1 MISNVSKVFASYAS
15 AKSFALAFT
24 FSLCVLGAGAAA
36 AAETQHQGP
45 TIQHWETSNGVGVYF
60 VSAPEIPMINIQV
73 VFDAGAARD
82 GDKSGLATL
91 TTTLMQDGAG
101 DLNEE
106 AIADRFDSIG
116 ARFGAGAQRDMST
129 VSLRSLTDPAL
140 LNPALE
146 TAALVLT
153 APTFPNDALER
164 ERTRLLVGLKAQQ
177 DSLDDLSDKAL
188 YHAVYANHAYANPV
202 EGDEK
207 TVAAIS
213 RDDIKQF
220 FDRYFV
226 SKNATVAIVGAVSRT
241 EAEAIAQKLT
251 GKLPTGEAAA
261 PLAAVSP
268 LTSSN
273 RVEIYHPA
281 TQTHV
286 LFGQPGMTRDDPDY
300 FPLLVGNHVLG
311 GSGLVS
317 RLADEIREK
326 RGLSYS
332 TYSYFAPMRVS
343 GPYILGL
350 ATRNDQAQMASEL
363 MHKVLSD
370 YVANGPTAA
379 ELKAAKQ
386 NITGSFPLRLASN
399 SKIAEYVAL
408 IGFYKLPLDWLDEY
422 PKKAEAVTIEQIRD
436 AFKRRVKPDAMATIV
451 VGGAVTAP
459 ARDPAS

>member
-1 MISNVSKVFASYAS
+1 MISNMSNVFASYARATS
-15 AKSFALAFT
+15 YAFT
-24 FSLCVLGAGAAA
+24 LSLCVFGAAV
-36 AAETQHQGP
+36 AAEVKNQGP
-45 TIQHWETSNGVGVYF
+45 VIQHWDTSNGAGVYF

-73 VFDAGAARD
+73 VFNAGTAHD

-116 ARFGAGAQRDMST
+116 ARFGASAQRDMAT
-129 VSLRSLTDPAL
+129 ISLRSLTDPAL

-146 TAALVLT
+146 TAALILT
-153 APTFPNDALER
+153 SPTFPADVLER

-177 DSLDDLSDKAL
+177 DSMDDLANNAL
-188 YHAVYANHAYANPV
+188 YRAVYDKHAYASPV
-202 EGDEK
+202 EGEEK
-207 TVAAIS
+207 TVSAIS

-226 SKNATVAIVGAVSRT
+226 SKNATVAIVGAVSRA
-241 EAEAIAQKLT
+241 EAETIAQKLT
-251 GKLPTGEAAA
+251 AKLPTGEAAA
-261 PLAAVSP
+261 PLVNVPP
-268 LTSSN
+268 LTSSK
-273 RVEIYHPA
+273 RVEIYHPS

-286 LFGQPGMTRDDPDY
+286 LFGQPGMTRNDPDY

-343 GPYILGL
+343 GPYVLGL

-363 MHKVLSD
+363 MLKVLSD
-370 YVANGPTAA
+370 YVAKGPTAA

-408 IGFYKLPLDWLDEY
+408 IGYYKLPLDWLDEY

-436 AFKRRVKPDAMATIV
+436 AFKRRVKPDAMATVI
-451 VGGAVTAP
+451 VGGAVAAP